1 MLSLW
6 VGRISPTWNPST
18 RGLRYV
24 WPRTFWDPDPAPR
37 SPRIQHGSNPEDGDS
52 ETAKITAKLSPPSSR
67 YVHHVHARCILHHAG
82 THSAMRRHLSSE
94 SNQRQR
100 AIHAFG
106 DSRTGKVQAKL
117 RPPIL
122 WLDEEPT
129 RVQALCWSRPHPG
142 RRQSQYSWAHMDPS
156 AHSLAFRGGAEVP
169 DEEGCYISAACVSRV
184 QGPTTRHSYVGSTA
198 PNSPHTYYGRGAIQE
213 QSYTGGRPCQ
223 G

>member
-1 MLSLW
+1 MLSSSYTEVDLSPTPKAISP
-6 VGRISPTWNPST
+6 GPGPISPTWNPST

-100 AIHAFG
+100 AI
-106 DSRTGKVQAKL
+106 RTFTDGEQVKLERYKVRLKAQLKVNYGQL
-117 RPPIL
+117 
-122 WLDEEPT
+122 
-129 RVQALCWSRPHPG
+129 G
-142 RRQSQYSWAHMDPS
+142 MY
-156 AHSLAFRGGAEVP
+156 
-169 DEEGCYISAACVSRV
+169 
-184 QGPTTRHSYVGSTA
+184 TTANG
-198 PNSPHTYYGRGAIQE
+198 
-213 QSYTGGRPCQ
+213 
-223 G
+223 